1 MKETADQKLVFVPK
15 LRFPDFKNAG
25 EWGHRSLGE
34 FAELID
40 ERVGKRAYTPFSI
53 TSGIGLVSQQ
63 EKFGRS
69 IAGQQL
75 KNYLVI
81 RNGDFAYNKSATK
94 EYPQGF
100 ATMFSGAEPGC
111 VPSSIFSCFRITD
124 AGISKIYVNYLL
136 QGNLHGRWL
145 SRFLTVGARAHG
157 SLNIDDN
164 DLLALPVPLPMGP
177 HATAE
182 QQKIAESLSSLDTL
196 IATEAE
202 KLDAL
207 KSHKKG
213 LMQQLFPQG
222 GDASPRLRLPE
233 FRNAPEW
240 ITEPLGQVFDTATG
254 GTPDRKKTSFW
265 GGEIPWITT
274 SLVDS
279 NVISSADEF
288 ISVDGLKYSSAK
300 IFPKNTVLIA
310 MYGQGKTRGKVA
322 LLGIEAAT
330 NQACAAIL
338 PRQDIDPVYVFLNL
352 ASRYE
357 EIRALSNSGGQENL
371 SQGLIGI
378 LPFSF
383 PADIKEQR
391 RIAACLSSIDTLV
404 IAQTDK
410 LNTLTKFRKGMVQQ
424 LFPSSNGASA

>member
-1 MKETADQKLVFVPK
+1 MRAVKEMADQKLAFVPK
-15 LRFPDFKNAG
+15 LRFPDFQNAG
-25 EWGHRSLGE
+25 EWEHRSLGE
-34 FAELID
+34 FAKLID

-81 RNGDFAYNKSATK
+81 KNGDFAYNKSATK

-100 ATMFSGAEPGC
+100 AIMYRGDDPGC

-124 AGISKIYVNYLL
+124 SGISKAYVNYLL

-145 SRFLTVGARAHG
+145 SRFLTIGARAHG

-164 DLLALPVPLPMGP
+164 DLLALPVPLPKG
-177 HATAE
+177 HLAKAE
-182 QQKIAESLSSLDTL
+182 QQKIAASLSSLDTL
-196 IATEAE
+196 ISTEAE

-207 KSHKKG
+207 KSYRKG
-213 LMQQLFPQG
+213 LMRQLFPQG
-222 GDASPRLRLPE
+222 GDTSPRLRFPE
-233 FRNAPEW
+233 FRNSPEW

-254 GTPDRKKTSFW
+254 GTPDRKKSSFW
-265 GGEIPWITT
+265 GGEVPWITT
-274 SLVDS
+274 SLVDF

-288 ISVDGLKYSSAK
+288 ITSDGLKHSSAK
-300 IFPKNTVLIA
+300 MFPKNTVLIA

-322 LLGIEAAT
+322 LLGFEATT

-338 PRQDIDPVYVFLNL
+338 PRQDIDPVYV
-352 ASRYE
+352 
-357 EIRALSNSGGQENL
+357 LS
-371 SQGLIGI
+371 LIHI
-378 LPFSF
+378 
-383 PADIKEQR
+383 
-391 RIAACLSSIDTLV
+391 
-404 IAQTDK
+404 
-410 LNTLTKFRKGMVQQ
+410 
-424 LFPSSNGASA
+424 